1 MFVTFLSCITG
12 EDGFEISIF
21 DKDAPRLWQLL
32 LANPDVKP
40 IGLGARDSLR
50 LEAGLCLYGHDIDET
65 SSPVEADL
73 LWSIQK
79 RRRMEGG
86 FLGADRVLKE
96 IASGPKRKRVGIKPE
111 GRAPAREG
119 TVVTDTAGRQIGV
132 ITSGGF
138 GPTANGPVA
147 MGNVETAFAMAGT
160 LVQLIVRGMPMP
172 AQIVTLPFVPH
183 NYKR

>member
-1 MFVTFLSCITG
+1 M
-12 EDGFEISIF
+12 
-21 DKDAPRLWQLL
+21 L
-32 LANPDVKP
+32 LADADVKP

-50 LEAGLCLYGHDIDET
+50 LEAGLCLYGHDIDEST
-65 SSPVEADL
+65 SPVEGDL

-79 RRRMEGG
+79 RRRSEGG
-86 FLGADRVLKE
+86 FIGAPRVLRE
-96 IASGPKRKRVGIKPE
+96 IVHGPPRKRVGIKPE

-119 TVVTDTAGRQIGV
+119 TIVADMAGRTIGT

-147 MGNVETAFAMAGT
+147 MGYVETPFAKPGT
-160 LVQLIVRGMPMP
+160 AVQLNVRDKLLA
-172 AQIVTLPFVPH
+172 AQVVTLPFIPH